1 MPVRHDAAT
10 LFALGARGELDGLKF
25 SLAGRTCVRGRRGAT
40 WNEWT
45 MRFDDGR
52 TLFLAESISGLTLY
66 EEGSIVPDFS
76 ALAVGRPLDPGM
88 VVVERGS
95 AERIASWGAVE
106 DAPASYAYVDLSARS
121 GTVATIDFG
130 PGAEA
135 GTLPRVFVGRS
146 VTAAELGVASL
157 AGALPP
163 LLPAPY
169 VSRPIG
175 VDVWLD
181 IGEEGDLGGAR
192 FRVLGM
198 ISRSADVGE
207 ERVSW
212 GEYLLFAPEIGARWL
227 VAADGHWS
235 LVEPVEPGRV
245 EEAAD
250 TATFDGVLHEA
261 ISEGIACVDWASGK
275 LPWEVVIGET
285 SRVKDFASPPYL
297 LTREWTD
304 GELGWS
310 RAVYVPPD
318 VIAKAFGKRSLPRPS
333 GRAPNQPVR

>member
-1 MPVRHDAAT
+1 MPARQEAAT
-10 LFALGARGELDGLKF
+10 LFALDARGELDGAGF
-25 SLAGRTCVRGRRGAT
+25 SLIGRTCVRGRRGAT

-45 MRFDDGR
+45 MRFDNGR

-66 EEGSIVPDFS
+66 EEGSIAPDFA
-76 ALAVGRPLDPGM
+76 ALAVGRPVDPGM
-88 VVVERGS
+88 LVVERGA
-95 AERIASWGAVE
+95 AERIACWGAVE
-106 DAPASYAYVDLSARS
+106 DAPASYAYVDLSART

-130 PGAEA
+130 SAAEA
-135 GTLPRVFVGRS
+135 GTLPLVFVGRT
-146 VTAAELGVASL
+146 VTAAQLGLVSL
-157 AGALPP
+157 AGARPP
-163 LLPAPY
+163 LLPAPD
-169 VSRPIG
+169 VSRPNG
-175 VDVWLD
+175 VEVWLD
-181 IGEEGDLGGAR
+181 VGDEGELGGAR

-198 ISRSADVGE
+198 LSRSVEIGE

-212 GEYLLFAPEIGARWL
+212 GEYLLFAPEVGARWL

-235 LVEPVEPGRV
+235 LVEPIEPGRV

-261 ISEGIACVDWASGK
+261 ISEGIAHVDWASGE

-285 SRVKDFASPPYL
+285 SRVKDFAAPPYL

-333 GRAPNQPVR
+333 GRAPNQPLP